1 MKYGAPQGKIISA
14 HFCLPISKRFSSVY
28 AMPRETEIQIH
39 KTFQTATFDSSKPD
53 IWQECENSLLFW
65 TNWLYLIISLDRNVW
80 SVQGKTHSCNSCKL
94 PTATCFVY
102 SLGLGGGV
110 ETFPFCVTISS
121 TYPGESVG
129 HIFSESYDQQ
139 LSVLFEVIFSK
150 SFQRKSSCFHRA
162 FNESHLAYHLRECF
176 CVWHPQI
183 SCFPSIVKSTIAR
196 RQCFCPLFGIEFG
209 QKKIKCTF
217 CVGSPSFFSDV
228 CHTGVDYVSVQAL
241 QWRKPTD
248 FNIGQVLDPAQHVLA
263 PPMQTAA

>member
-1 MKYGAPQGKIISA
+1 M
-14 HFCLPISKRFSSVY
+14 
-28 AMPRETEIQIH
+28 
-39 KTFQTATFDSSKPD
+39 
-53 IWQECENSLLFW
+53 SLYIFW
-65 TNWLYLIISLDRNVW
+65 
-80 SVQGKTHSCNSCKL
+80 KL
-94 PTATCFVY
+94 WPTAF
-102 SLGLGGGV
+102 SGFWSNFFEEL
-110 ETFPFCVTISS
+110 S
-121 TYPGESVG
+121 TK
-129 HIFSESYDQQ
+129 
-139 LSVLFEVIFSK
+139 VIF
-150 SFQRKSSCFHRA
+150 FHRA

-248 FNIGQVLDPAQHVLA
+248 FNIGQVLDPAQHVLV
-263 PPMQTAA
+263 PPQCRRLHRKVRFWPTRSRPSFSWLDLGGSQPAALSL